1 MAKNQIEVNHGLL
14 ERIRPLAIKHG
25 IKPTVSNLVHLCMDV
40 AVRSYEN
47 LDAESFAQVCNLKK

>member
-1 MAKNQIEVNHGLL
+1 MAKNQIDVNTELL
-14 ERIRPLAIKHG
+14 ERIRPLAIKNG

>member
-1 MAKNQIEVNHGLL
+1 MPKNQIDVNTELIEKL
-14 ERIRPLAIKHG
+14 RPLAIKNG
-25 IKPTVSNLVHLCMDV
+25 LKPNVSNIVDLALNV

>member
-1 MAKNQIEVNHGLL
+1 MPKNQIEVNTELL
-14 ERIRPLAIKHG
+14 ERIRPLAIKNG

-47 LDAESFAQVCNLKK
+47 LDTESFAQVCNLKK